1 MTGNLAVRFQD
12 GVIGFAS
19 LVVLATAVAVL
30 RAQVARIVPPKL
42 VPARVRSSRTGRELP
57 TGYTT
62 NR

>member
-12 GVIGFAS
+12 GVIGFAG
-19 LVVLATAVAVL
+19 LVVLATAMAAL

-42 VPARVRSSRTGRELP
+42 VPAKVRSSSTGRHLP

-62 NR
+62 TR